1 MHVKKASGTAGR
13 IARFARRIAVLVI
26 GLGMLAPATAASL
39 DPQLLPRIQA
49 VTFEVVAAKP
59 VDDAIRYEK
68 PLPLDLLPY
77 QQRTDK
83 YYSIGTA
90 FYMGDGRYI
99 SAGHVLM
106 TGIGSLWGPPELRDA
121 AGHVYPIDKIEK
133 FSLGQDFVVFSVIGP
148 PDTPALEVNTA
159 PVRNQVVYA
168 VGNALGTGVVIR
180 DGLYTSDT
188 PEQQDGRWKW
198 MRFSAAA
205 SPGNSGG
212 PLLDKDGKVIG
223 VVMMK
228 SANENLNYA
237 LPIRHVLDAPDN
249 LAILDQRMSY
259 QFDVFNTTRS
269 DRLKAQFELPLSF
282 AQFDRAYRERFD
294 AYCDQQLAALLT
306 SEESTLFPN
315 GAGSHPIL
323 HDTTSMKNFPI

>member
-1 MHVKKASGTAGR
+1 HGREAERHRNRRPTFAGRPDSHPWAGAPRLLHAGHGHANIGIWFAVTEHLDAPSPASSQGIPMHVKKASGTAGR

-121 AGHVYPIDKIEK
+121 AGHVYPIDKIKK
-133 FSLGQDFVVFSVIGP
+133 FSLGQ
-148 PDTPALEVNTA
+148 
-159 PVRNQVVYA
+159 
-168 VGNALGTGVVIR
+168 
-180 DGLYTSDT
+180 
-188 PEQQDGRWKW
+188 
-198 MRFSAAA
+198 
-205 SPGNSGG
+205 
-212 PLLDKDGKVIG
+212 
-223 VVMMK
+223 
-228 SANENLNYA
+228 
-237 LPIRHVLDAPDN
+237 
-249 LAILDQRMSY
+249 
-259 QFDVFNTTRS
+259 
-269 DRLKAQFELPLSF
+269 
-282 AQFDRAYRERFD
+282 
-294 AYCDQQLAALLT
+294 
-306 SEESTLFPN
+306 
-315 GAGSHPIL
+315 
-323 HDTTSMKNFPI
+323 